1 MSATSMPSKRA
12 GRVRIMIVDPELSLG
27 LRLADC
33 LATSGYQAVLVR
45 DLESTV
51 AQLNEIQPEMI
62 LLSQDASDTQQPVAG
77 VDTLQVINRLCPQAP
92 VLALNR
98 TTPGTMPGATQ
109 RSAPLTP
116 IPPLPTLQNNVVEDV
131 LRAQLGIPCMRLQ

>member
-1 MSATSMPSKRA
+1 MSATTVHKPA
-12 GRVRIMIVDPELSLG
+12 GRARIMIVDPELSLG

-33 LATSGYQAVLVR
+33 LATSGYHAMLVR
-45 DLESTV
+45 DLESTL
-51 AQLNEIQPEMI
+51 AQLGEIQPEVI

-77 VDTLQVINRLCPQAP
+77 IDTLQIVNRLCPHAP

-98 TTPGTMPGATQ
+98 SPERTLPIAAQ
-109 RSAPLTP
+109 RSA
-116 IPPLPTLQNNVVEDV
+116 IPPTPPRLALQNNVVEDV